1 MTKNSSFFTSGMK
14 LADLIHLDYKLLL
27 LLPRFG
33 LNLGF
38 RDQTAEECCA
48 RVGVSSQLFIMICNI
63 YAFENY
69 SPGRRKST
77 RLKSISCL
85 LICGIPILI
94 IWTIGFNVY
103 RIS

>member
-38 RDQTAEECCA
+38 RDQTA
-48 RVGVSSQLFIMICNI
+48 RNVVPVWGSLPN
-63 YAFENY
+63 
-69 SPGRRKST
+69 
-77 RLKSISCL
+77 CL
-85 LICGIPILI
+85 L
-94 IWTIGFNVY
+94 
-103 RIS
+103 

>member
-63 YAFENY
+63 LSLIHISE
-69 SPGRRKST
+69 PT
-77 RLKSISCL
+77 R
-85 LICGIPILI
+85 P
-94 IWTIGFNVY
+94 
-103 RIS
+103 